1 MSDMVGRRII
11 AKIKGSKD
19 EKVLLSNF
27 AYLSLLQ
34 VAGYVFPLLTLPYL
48 ARVIG
53 ASGFGK
59 IAFASAIMVWIQ
71 TVADWGFNYTATRD
85 VARCRDDK
93 QRVSEIFSNVFWARC
108 LLMAVSFVVL
118 MALVFAI
125 PKLRAEAD
133 VILVSFLMIPGHIL
147 FPDWFFQAIERMK
160 YITILNLLSKTMFTI
175 AVFLFVKDSDD
186 YILQP
191 LFVSMGFVASG
202 CIALYFILQR
212 WQYRLYRPRWFAVR
226 ETIQK
231 STNVFVNNL
240 MPNLYNSLSYIVLG
254 FYSTSAAVGIYDAGK
269 KFSTIAYNLFNVVV
283 RVFFPYL
290 ARNKEKHSTF
300 AAISLGLALVGCG
313 VLFVLAPW
321 VIRLFYGADVFDG
334 AIPVLRITTVALFF
348 IVVNMVYG
356 TNYLIVNG
364 YDRGARNVTM
374 IASLIGG
381 ISAFPLIYFY
391 DYIGA
396 AVTFLV
402 SSMLLGVGAYCCYTK
417 IRKRDA

>member
-1 MSDMVGRRII
+1 MVGRRII

-160 YITILNLLSKTMFTI
+160 YITILNLL
-175 AVFLFVKDSDD
+175 
-186 YILQP
+186 
-191 LFVSMGFVASG
+191 
-202 CIALYFILQR
+202 
-212 WQYRLYRPRWFAVR
+212 
-226 ETIQK
+226 
-231 STNVFVNNL
+231 
-240 MPNLYNSLSYIVLG
+240 
-254 FYSTSAAVGIYDAGK
+254 
-269 KFSTIAYNLFNVVV
+269 
-283 RVFFPYL
+283 
-290 ARNKEKHSTF
+290 
-300 AAISLGLALVGCG
+300 
-313 VLFVLAPW
+313 
-321 VIRLFYGADVFDG
+321 
-334 AIPVLRITTVALFF
+334 
-348 IVVNMVYG
+348 
-356 TNYLIVNG
+356 
-364 YDRGARNVTM
+364 
-374 IASLIGG
+374 
-381 ISAFPLIYFY
+381 
-391 DYIGA
+391 
-396 AVTFLV
+396 
-402 SSMLLGVGAYCCYTK
+402 
-417 IRKRDA
+417 

>member
-1 MSDMVGRRII
+1 MVDRKLI
-11 AKIKGSKD
+11 AKVKGSK
-19 EKVLLSNF
+19 EGKVLLSNF

-34 VAGYVFPLLTLPYL
+34 IAGYVFPLLTLPYL

-71 TVADWGFNYTATRD
+71 TVTDWGFNYTATRD
-85 VARCRDDK
+85 VARCRDDN
-93 QRVSEIFSNVFWARC
+93 QRVSGIFSNVFWARC
-108 LLMAVSFVVL
+108 LLMVLSFVVL
-118 MALVFAI
+118 AVLVFTI

-133 VILVSFLMIPGHIL
+133 VIFVSFLMIPGHIL

-160 YITILNLLSKTMFTI
+160 YITILNLLSKTLFTI
-175 AVFLFVKDSDD
+175 AVFVFVREAND

-191 LFVSMGFVASG
+191 LFVSLGFVVSG
-202 CIALYFILQR
+202 IVAMYLILRR

-240 MPNLYNSLSYIVLG
+240 MPNLYNGLSYIVLG

-269 KFSTIAYNLFNVVV
+269 KFSTVAYNLFNVVV

-300 AAISLGLALVGCG
+300 AVISLGLALVGCG
-313 VLFVLAPW
+313 GLFVLAPW
-321 VIRLFYGADVFDG
+321 VIRLFYGADIFDG

-364 YDRGARNVTM
+364 YDREARNVTM